1 MILKNGKRID
11 GCTDTLPVGTVQPFL
26 GLTPPLGYLVCQGQ
40 LINKIEY
47 PELYKI
53 CGSTFGTETDTH
65 FYLPDLRGKTIAGYD
80 SSDSTMNTIGKLLGD
95 KNHTHTSAAHVHT
108 TGNHTLTI
116 DEIPAHEH
124 QFKNKDY
131 DPVSV
136 LQPGGSNTWYGIQM
150 LEGMSGSEFRISA
163 DSSGGNGAHNHGNT
177 GSTTPGPTGSNTN
190 FQPTITMNWIVK
202 AVMLIPEYFV
212 VENTLTSTSTSNALS
227 AAQGKILNE
236 RIAIVDNKVMTT
248 EANITTINNKRLP
261 HITEIESTV
270 GDLSLN
276 EIINGYNSNQFMSHR
291 LRLAAG
297 LGNEMSEFY
306 GGIYIPDISKYSVLM
321 VELNCGGHSPGTSQ
335 FSGGIVL
342 YKGTGGE
349 DDSTYGRGWQN
360 YVLYSPTSNY
370 WKGCITKIIYVG
382 ERTGAY
388 CVGSVWNTYSGD
400 SFVWNRGFGS
410 GGSTLKV
417 IGILK

>member
-26 GLTPPLGYLVCQGQ
+26 GLTPPLGYLVCRGQ

-53 CGSTFGTETDTH
+53 CGSTFGAETDTH
-65 FYLPDLRGKTIAGYD
+65 FYLPDLRGKTLAGYD
-80 SSDSTMNTIGKLLGD
+80 ENDATMNTIGKLLGQ
-95 KNHTHTSAAHVHT
+95 KTHLHT
-108 TGNHTLTI
+108 TGNHTLTEEELPSHRHVGI
-116 DEIPAHEH
+116 YENHSDT
-124 QFKNKDY
+124 QMSNRGD
-131 DPVSV
+131 
-136 LQPGGSNTWYGIQM
+136 GGGGWNTIN
-150 LEGMSGSEFRISA
+150 ISA
-163 DSSGGNGAHNHGNT
+163 ITSSQTGSYSYLYTGNAGGGAAHNHGDT
-177 GSTTPGPTGSNTN
+177 GTTSSY
-190 FQPTITMNWIVK
+190 QPTITINWIVK

-212 VENTLTSTSTSNALS
+212 VENTLTSASASNALS

-236 RIAIVDNKVMTT
+236 RIAIVDNKVMTA

-261 HITEIESTV
+261 HIAEIESTV

-276 EIINGYNSNQFMSHR
+276 DVINGYNSNKFMAHR

-297 LGNEMSEFY
+297 AGNEMSEFY

-342 YKGTGGE
+342 YKGTSGE
-349 DDSTYGRGWQN
+349 DDPTYGRGWQN

-400 SFVWNRGFGS
+400 SFAWNRGFGD

-417 IGILK
+417 VGILK